1 MLLFLIYFQIFFLF
15 SSFLHK
21 MKYPPIHAILI
32 FNVVITVTIS
42 SDANLDISKSLD
54 DYYYS
59 KQAFHL

>member
-1 MLLFLIYFQIFFLF
+1 
-15 SSFLHK
+15 